1 MPFTLSDALRRLP
14 VVVGC
19 AVLATAYPTSA
30 LADSKQETP
39 RSPDMVI
46 YPKPVAERATEPSVT
61 GPSGSAYANAP
72 VLIFAILLAGAGAWV
87 LWKKRG
93 GDLRFGG
100 TPGKKLLVE
109 ETKSLGNRQYL
120 VVASYEGRKFLLGVT
135 TDRIEMLTHLPD
147 HEEGE

>member
-1 MPFTLSDALRRLP
+1 
-14 VVVGC
+14 
-19 AVLATAYPTSA
+19 
-30 LADSKQETP
+30 
-39 RSPDMVI
+39 MVI
-46 YPKPVAERATEPSVT
+46 YPKPVPEHATESSVASPT
-61 GPSGSAYANAP
+61 GSAYSNAP
-72 VLIFAILLAGAGAWV
+72 VIIFAILLAGAGAWV

>member
-1 MPFTLSDALRRLP
+1 MRFTLSDALRRLP

-19 AVLATAYPTSA
+19 VVLAAAHPTSA
-30 LADSKQETP
+30 LAESKQEP
-39 RSPDMVI
+39 ARSPETVI
-46 YPKPVAERATEPSVT
+46 YPKSVAERAQESTT
-61 GPSGSAYANAP
+61 QGPAGGFTSNTP
-72 VLIFAILLAGAGAWV
+72 VLIFAVLLAGTGGWV

-100 TPGKKLLVE
+100 TPGKKLQVE

-135 TDRIEMLTHLPD
+135 TDRIELLTHLPD
-147 HEEGE
+147 HEEAE

>member
-1 MPFTLSDALRRLP
+1 MPFAFTDALRRLP

-19 AVLATAYPTSA
+19 VVLAAAHPTSCF
-30 LADSKQETP
+30 ADSKQDTP
-39 RSPDMVI
+39 RSPDTVI
-46 YPKPVAERATEPSVT
+46 YPKTAAEHAQEPATQGT
-61 GPSGSAYANAP
+61 SGGMYSNGP
-72 VLIFAILLAGAGAWV
+72 VLIFAILLAGTGGWI

-100 TPGKKLLVE
+100 TPGKKLQVE

-135 TDRIEMLTHLPD
+135 TDRIELLTHLPD
-147 HEEGE
+147 NEEGE